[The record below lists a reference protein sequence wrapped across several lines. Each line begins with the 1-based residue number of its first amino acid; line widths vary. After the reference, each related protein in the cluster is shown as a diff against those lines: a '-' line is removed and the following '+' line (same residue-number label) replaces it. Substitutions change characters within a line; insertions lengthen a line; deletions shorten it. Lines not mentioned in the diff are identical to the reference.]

1 MHKSI
6 AGHQITAPVPC
17 KNAPSRRAL
26 RVHAAAAT
34 EIKAGAAAK
43 KTQLG
48 DSDLQVSQCC
58 LGTMTWGV
66 QNTEGDAHKQ
76 LSYALQDMGLNFMDT
91 AEIYPVPPSAETQG
105 KTDQYISTWLKQQK
119 REDTVLATKV
129 AGFGNKYLR
138 KNGEQTRVTAQQVEE
153 SVNGS
158 LSRLGT
164 DYIDLLQVHWPDRYV
179 PLFGAGAYDI
189 ANEREDIPFEEQ
201 LQALDKV
208 VKSGKVRHIGVSNE
222 TSYGVMRLVQL
233 AEQHG
238 LPKIVS
244 IQNSYSL
251 LVRTA
256 YETDLAEVCA
266 PRQANVGLLAYS
278 PLAGGALSGKYTDK
292 APEGARFT
300 IFPGYMERYT
310 KSLAK
315 QAVAEYAAVA
325 KKHGVTPTELAL
337 AWCKQKWQVTSTII
351 GATSMEQLK
360 ENLGAFEIELSEDAV
375 NDIERVYKRFRD
387 PTTKPIDD

>member
-1 MHKSI
+1 
-6 AGHQITAPVPC
+6 
-17 KNAPSRRAL
+17 
-26 RVHAAAAT
+26 
-34 EIKAGAAAK
+34 
-43 KTQLG
+43 
-48 DSDLQVSQCC
+48 
-58 LGTMTWGV
+58 MTWGV
-66 QNTEGDAHKQ
+66 QNKESEAHQQ
-76 LSYALQDMGLNFMDT
+76 LSYAVQDIGLNFFDT

-105 KTDQYISTWLKQQK
+105 QTDRFISTWLKKQK
-119 REDTVLATKV
+119 REELVLATKV
-129 AGFGNKYLR
+129 AGYGNKYLR
-138 KNGEQTRVTAQQVEE
+138 QNGEETRITAKQVEE

-164 DYIDLLQVHWPDRYV
+164 DHIDLLQVHWPDRYV

-189 ANEREDIPFEEQ
+189 ANERDEVPFEEQ
-201 LQALDKV
+201 LRALDNV
-208 VKSGKVRHIGVSNE
+208 VRAGKVRYIGVSNE
-222 TSYGVMRLVQL
+222 TSYGVMRFAQL
-233 AEQHG
+233 AEQLG

-251 LVRTA
+251 LVRTGF
-256 YETDLAEVCA
+256 ETDLAEVCA

-325 KKHGVTPTELAL
+325 KKHGLTPTELAL
-337 AWCKQKWQVTSTII
+337 AWCKGKWQVTSTII

-360 ENLGAFEIELSEDAV
+360 ENIGAFDIELSEDAI